1 MVIGSRSAAWAP
13 CAGLAAAVVL
23 DEHDEALQEER
34 SPTWHARDVVLERCR
49 RAGVPAV
56 LVSPVPTLT
65 AVVDAAG
72 ERGVVHPEAR
82 RERAGWPRVTV
93 VDRTDE
99 DPWKRSLVTSALI
112 DRLRDPAAR
121 WCA

>member
-1 MVIGSRSAAWAP
+1 MPGWP
-13 CAGLAAAVVL
+13 AAVVL

-34 SPTWHARDVVLERCR
+34 APTWHARDVVLERCR

-72 ERGVVHPEAR
+72 TQGVVHPEAR
-82 RERAGWPRVTV
+82 RERAGWPAVTV

-99 DPWKRSLVTSALI
+99 DPWKRSLVTSRA
-112 DRLRDPAAR
+112 DRPPA
-121 WCA
+121 